1 MSCMTGA
8 QTRCLRNA
16 PSVLSFAAVGGRF
29 EGEGPLRDY
38 FDELSEDHFFGEK
51 TWEKGESAM
60 QRRALSH
67 ALEKAALRERDLDL
81 ISQAIFERVYGE
93 PYDAD
98 GFSVVMERKEPKQIT
113 CRGALMQVRDASGC
127 VSVDQL
133 NRLMDGIDNQVK
145 YNYSAID
152 KEHLCYAD
160 MDDASVRQQLVEAVR
175 TFNDFF
181 CQLCDDLHVVDRFL
195 VDNQSLARF
204 KQLVNKDL
212 EHHLVNGWNFV
223 NKNETDRNAS
233 DKIEDTVFFYPIIGS
248 IRDNLIE
255 NL

>member
-1 MSCMTGA
+1 MPPFCP
-8 QTRCLRNA
+8 Q
-16 PSVLSFAAVGGRF
+16 PSV
-29 EGEGPLRDY
+29 
-38 FDELSEDHFFGEK
+38 
-51 TWEKGESAM
+51 W
-60 QRRALSH
+60 
-67 ALEKAALRERDLDL
+67 
-81 ISQAIFERVYGE
+81 
-93 PYDAD
+93 PY
-98 GFSVVMERKEPKQIT
+98 P
-113 CRGALMQVRDASGC
+113 
-127 VSVDQL
+127 
-133 NRLMDGIDNQVK
+133 
-145 YNYSAID
+145 
-152 KEHLCYAD
+152 
-160 MDDASVRQQLVEAVR
+160 VRQQLVEAVR